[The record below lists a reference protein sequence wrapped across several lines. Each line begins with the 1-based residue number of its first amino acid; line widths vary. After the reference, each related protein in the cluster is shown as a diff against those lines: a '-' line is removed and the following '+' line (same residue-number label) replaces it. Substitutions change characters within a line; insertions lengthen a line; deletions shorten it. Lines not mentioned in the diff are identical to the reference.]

1 MFSELFFLLAS
12 FIFVYWGYRILQE
25 RPELFKGKVLL
36 KSSQTL
42 AVLAALL
49 LCIVVLSIMFLRNL

>member
-12 FIFVYWGYRILQE
+12 FIFVYWGYRLVQAH
-25 RPELFKGKVLL
+25 PDLFKGKVLL
-36 KSSQTL
+36 KSSQTFV
-42 AVLAALL
+42 VLAIFL